1 MGRKRYKD
9 QILLQILQ
17 LCAEGGSASK
27 TQIVYGA
34 GLNFR
39 TVVPYLDLLTQSGL
53 VVRTEGEIPV
63 YRTTEKGEEA
73 LGHLQEIERLM
84 WAATGQMRKSL

>member
-39 TVVPYLDLLTQSGL
+39 TVIPYLELVTRNGL
-53 VVRTEGEIPV
+53 VEIQEGKVPR
-63 YRTTEKGEEA
+63 YKTTAKGKKA
-73 LGHLQEIERLM
+73 LGYMRELRNMIQEPQVP
-84 WAATGQMRKSL
+84 AD

>member
-17 LCAEGGSASK
+17 LCAEEESASK

-39 TVVPYLDLLTQSGL
+39 TVIPYLEL
-53 VVRTEGEIPV
+53 VTRNRLVEIQEGKVPR
-63 YRTTEKGEEA
+63 YKTTAKGKKA
-73 LGHLQEIERLM
+73 LGYMRELRNMIQEPQVP
-84 WAATGQMRKSL
+84 AD

>member
-17 LCAEGGSASK
+17 LCAEEESASK

-39 TVVPYLDLLTQSGL
+39 TVIPYLEL
-53 VVRTEGEIPV
+53 VTRNRLVEIQEGKVPNIKP
-63 YRTTEKGEEA
+63 RQRGRR
-73 LGHLQEIERLM
+73 RLDIC
-84 WAATGQMRKSL
+84 GN